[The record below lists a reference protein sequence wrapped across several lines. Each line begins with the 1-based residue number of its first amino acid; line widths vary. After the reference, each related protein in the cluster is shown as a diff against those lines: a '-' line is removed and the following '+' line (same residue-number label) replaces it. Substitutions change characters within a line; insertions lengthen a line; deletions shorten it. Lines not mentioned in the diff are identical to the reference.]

1 MNYIKTSSPKAGV
14 ALIELNR
21 PEKRNALN
29 NATLQEIATQLQ
41 AYDADASI
49 KAVVMT
55 GNTQCFA
62 AGADLNELIE
72 LDTISL
78 QTDIRP
84 TLWKRID

>member
-41 AYDADASI
+41 AYDAWGRQKLEEDPA
-49 KAVVMT
+49 
-55 GNTQCFA
+55 
-62 AGADLNELIE
+62 L
-72 LDTISL
+72 
-78 QTDIRP
+78 
-84 TLWKRID
+84 